1 MAGRDRGGYESLD
14 VVFVVGRDLNL
25 SLP

>member
-1 MAGRDRGGYESLD
+1 MAGRDQGGYESLD